1 MTAMNAQG
9 FRNTL
14 AAVAM
19 ACAALG
25 GTGAQAQGVG
35 DCLLG
40 DIRLFSGNFAP
51 LGWLAADGRLLLIS
65 DYGALFTL
73 IGTTYGGNGQD
84 NFALPNLSSSV
95 PVGTGQGLGMGR
107 TVQLGMRFG
116 TETVQ
121 MQSQHMPAHNH
132 ALVVAAQA
140 TTAAPSVGAALAPAH
155 NGGAFAVAATD
166 TTLAPGTVGGTGG
179 SQPFDLSP
187 PALGLHYILCVQGF
201 YPSPW

>member
-1 MTAMNAQG
+1 MTAMNARG
-9 FRNTL
+9 LRNTL

-25 GTGAQAQGVG
+25 GTGAQAQGVD

-40 DIRLFSGNFAP
+40 DIRLFAGNFAP
-51 LGWLAADGRLLLIS
+51 LGWLPADGRLLLIN
-65 DYGALFTL
+65 DYVFLYSL
-73 IGTTYGGNGQD
+73 IGTTYGGDGITSL
-84 NFALPNLSSSV
+84 ALPNLSSRV
-95 PVGTGQGLGMGR
+95 PVGTGQGPGMGR
-107 TVQLGMRFG
+107 NVQPGMWFG

-121 MQSQHMPAHNH
+121 LQSQHMPAHSH

-140 TTAAPSVGAALAPAH
+140 TTAAPTSGAALAPVH

-166 TTLAPGTVGGTGG
+166 TTLAPGTVGATGG

-187 PALGLHYILCVQGF
+187 PALGLHYILCVQGI
-201 YPSPW
+201 YPSP